1 MLAAMFAGFP
11 ADALAFYEGLEAD
24 NAKPYWEAHRDTYER
39 CVRDPMEDL
48 IEELRDEFGLG
59 KVFRP
64 YRDVRFS
71 KDKRLYKEACGAVL
85 HPEGAEVGV
94 HYVEL
99 SSKGLRVGAGAW
111 HFESEALRRIRT
123 AIDDAGRGRTLQEIA
138 ARLEEQDMPLFP
150 PELKTAPRGFAK
162 DHPRIELL
170 RHKRFAAMTLLAPGP
185 WLHTREALER
195 VAERWRVAAPLNAWL
210 ERAAA

>member
-1 MLAAMFAGFP
+1 MLSAMFAGFP
-11 ADALAFYEGLEAD
+11 PDAPTFYVGLEAD
-24 NAKPYWEAHRDTYER
+24 NSKPYWTANRDIYEG
-39 CVRDPMEDL
+39 CVREPMEDL

-85 HPEGAEVGV
+85 HPEGAKLSV

-99 SSKGLRVGAGAW
+99 SAKGLRLGAGAW
-111 HFESEALRRIRT
+111 HFEPELLRRIRT
-123 AIDDAGRGRTLQEIA
+123 AIDDDGRGGGLQEIA
-138 ARLEEQDMPLFP
+138 ARLDEEGMPLHA

-170 RHKRFAAMTLLAPGP
+170 RRKRFAATALLEPGP
-185 WLHTREALER
+185 WLHTRETVDR
-195 VAERWRVAAPLNAWL
+195 VAEQWRLAGPLNAWL